1 MLKKIERILVAL
13 GYGNCEINN
22 VKVEELGDEISI
34 TFSAKKS
41 EKNTAS
47 GLLPKHLIEA
57 ALRDGYSCE
66 EAAKEFGVSEPS
78 VRLIYKK
85 MVHDGEIEM
94 TRDKISTEVIPEKKT
109 TIEEVRESTTAS
121 IMKAAAKPKTE
132 TLGNYISRLEKEQKE
147 KAGKR
152 EETRTDVKPVSRSV
166 KSDKT
171 DYKKSS
177 GRYSWKTPVP
187 RAVARWIYFK
197 TFKDAES
204 FVDTYSS
211 DFELVG
217 EQRKCKNPTS
227 YKLTKNKDQKEL
239 LEKGYGY
246 VVEFHM
252 NGAAF
257 EVLENVEKLKKRE
270 NGYRGSNC
278 IRYKE

>member
-1 MLKKIERILVAL
+1 MLKKIEGILVAL

-41 EKNTAS
+41 EKKIA
-47 GLLPKHLIEA
+47 PEHLVKA
-57 ALRDGYSCE
+57 ALREGYSCE
-66 EAAKEFGVSEPS
+66 EAAKEFDIPECS
-78 VRLIYKK
+78 VRLLYEK
-85 MVHDGEIEM
+85 MVRHGEIEM
-94 TRDKISTEVIPEKKT
+94 TREKISTEAIPEKKT

-147 KAGKR
+147 KAGKK
-152 EETRTDVKPVSRSV
+152 EETCTDVKPVSRST
-166 KSDKT
+166 KNDKT
-171 DYKKSS
+171 DYKKSN

-217 EQRKCKNPTS
+217 DQRKCKNPTS

-239 LEKGYGY
+239 LEKGFGY